1 VIRRKRKPEIIT
13 LEDEPLWYK
22 DAIIYELH
30 VRAFRD
36 SNGDGIGDF
45 LGVVEKLDYLQD
57 LGVTAIWLLPFY
69 PSPLRDD
76 GYDIADYT
84 SVNPIYGTIDDF
96 QRLLDEAHR
105 RGLRI
110 ITELVVNHTSDQHP
124 WFQRA
129 RRSPPGSSEREFYVW
144 SDTRDRFKGAR
155 IIFKDFELSN
165 WTWDPVANSFYWHRF
180 YSHQPDLNYDNT
192 EVHEAVFRVL
202 DFWLER
208 GVDGLRLDAI
218 PYLYERDGTSCENLL
233 ETHAYLKKLRAY
245 LDDKHKNRVL
255 LAEANQWPEDAVAYF
270 GGDGGDECHMCF
282 HFPIMPRLFM
292 SIQMEDRYPI
302 VDILQQTPDI
312 PANSQWAL
320 FLRNHDEL
328 TLEMVTEDDRDYMYR
343 VYAQDLQARINL
355 GIRRRLAPLLQ
366 NHRRKIELMNGLL
379 LSLPGT
385 PVIYYG
391 DEIGMGDNIYLGDRN
406 GVRTP
411 MQWNGERNAGFSSAN
426 PQRLF
431 LPLVIDP
438 EFHYQMINVETQQ
451 GNVYSLL
458 WWMKYLFALRKRH
471 QAFGR
476 GTLEMLTP
484 DNPKTLAF
492 LRHWEDETILV
503 VANLSRFMQCL
514 RFDLSSCKGMAPM
527 DLMGRTTLPDI
538 GEAPYFL
545 TLDPHAFHWFLLKR
559 QPTATAGTPEPPSIA
574 VVGANGWTGLF
585 RGRSRQQLEEALP
598 NYLRSRPWFQGY
610 LRSIKGVILRDVL
623 PLGSDDEGPRL
634 ALVQA
639 DYNEGEPEVY
649 LLPLAFAATP
659 ANDAP
664 PSAPPGPLI
673 ARLHVRPKKVSGTL
687 SPGAAAEKV
696 PDTFSG
702 FLYDPSGERGFVAAV
717 LDLLGRH
724 GRCEGEIGD
733 VRGEPERPFAVEPPA
748 AELRVVESCNTV
760 VVLGERLLLKL
771 YRRIEEGIQPE
782 LEMNRVLLS
791 KTSFTQVPA
800 VLGGL
805 HYRSD
810 KGESATLG
818 IIQEFV
824 PNEGDAWRLTLDSLH
839 RYFDQ
844 ILANASNPPQL
855 EAGQRSAVDLSE
867 QEIPAQVRELLGF
880 YLEIARLMARRIG
893 ELHVALASVQDVAEF
908 TPEAFTGQYQR
919 SLYQSMRGRIRQ
931 TLAALRP
938 RLDCWPDDL
947 RELAGRV
954 AQSEDKLMRLAYR
967 ILDRPIETLRL
978 RCHGHLHLGHLLYTG
993 KDFLIIDLEG
1003 EPDRSLTHRRRKRS
1017 PARDLA
1023 SLHRSL
1029 QEAALAA
1036 LRQGGVRAEDVP
1048 LLEPWAR
1055 FWQRW
1060 ASVVFLK
1067 EYRAVPGT
1075 EAILPRDSASLTLL
1089 LDFYRLGWNLSGL
1102 RHEMALRTERAGMLL
1117 RNLLQ
1122 MIEKM

>member
-1 VIRRKRKPEIIT
+1 VIRRNRRPEIIA

-57 LGVTAIWLLPFY
+57 LGITAIWLLPFY

-96 QRLLDEAHR
+96 QRLLDEAHS

-129 RRSPPGSSEREFYVW
+129 RRSPPGSPERDFYVW
-144 SDTRDRFKGAR
+144 SDTRDRFKEAR

-165 WTWDPVANSFYWHRF
+165 WTWDPVANAFYWHRF
-180 YSHQPDLNYDNT
+180 YSHQPDLNYDNL
-192 EVHEAVFRVL
+192 EVHEAVFRAL
-202 DFWLER
+202 DFWLDR

-218 PYLYERDGTSCENLL
+218 PYLYERDGTSCENLP
-233 ETHAYLKKLRAY
+233 ETHAFLKKLRAY
-245 LDDKHKNRVL
+245 LDGKYKNRVL

-270 GGDGGDECHMCF
+270 GGNGGDECHMCF

-292 SIQMEDRYPI
+292 SIHMEDRFPI

-312 PANSQWAL
+312 PANAQWAL

-343 VYAQDLQARINL
+343 VYAQDPQARINL

-366 NHRRKIELMNGLL
+366 SHRRKIELMNGLL

-385 PVIYYG
+385 PVVYYG

-438 EFHYQMINVETQQ
+438 EFHFQSINVETQQ
-451 GNVYSLL
+451 GNVHSLL
-458 WWMKYLFALRKRH
+458 WWMKYLFALRRRH

-492 LRHWEDETILV
+492 LRRGENETILV

-514 RFDLSSCKGMAPM
+514 RVDLSACKGMTPV
-527 DLMGRTTLPDI
+527 DLMGRSTLPEI
-538 GEAPYFL
+538 GDAPYFL
-545 TLDPHAFHWFLLKR
+545 TLGPHGFYWILLRPK
-559 QPTATAGTPEPPSIA
+559 PVAVAGTVEPRTLA
-574 VVGANGWTGLF
+574 VSGTQGWSGIF

-598 NYLRSRPWFQGY
+598 DYLRSRPWFQGH
-610 LRSIKGVILRDVL
+610 LRSLKSVVVRDVIL
-623 PLGSDDEGPRL
+623 LGDDEDGPRL
-634 ALVQA
+634 TLVQA
-639 DYNEGEPEVY
+639 DYNEGEAEIY
-649 LLPLAFAATP
+649 LLPLAFV
-659 ANDAP
+659 
-664 PSAPPGPLI
+664 PSMEGDNPISPPGPVI
-673 ARLHVRPKKVSGTL
+673 ARLHVRPRDANNALT
-687 SPGAAAEKV
+687 
-696 PDTFSG
+696 G
-702 FLYDPSGERGFVAAV
+702 FLYDPSGERGFVATV
-717 LDLLGRH
+717 LDLLGRR
-724 GRCEGEIGD
+724 GRCEGEVGD
-733 VRGEPERPFAVEPPA
+733 MRGEPERAFASDPPP
-748 AELRVVESCNTV
+748 AELRVLESCNTV

-771 YRRIEEGIQPE
+771 YRRIEEGVQPE
-782 LEMNRVLLS
+782 QEMNRVLMT
-791 KTSFTQVPA
+791 KTTFTHLPA
-800 VLGGL
+800 VLGTL
-805 HYRSD
+805 QYRSE
-810 KGESATLG
+810 KGELATLG
-818 IIQEFV
+818 IVQEFV
-824 PNEGDAWRLTLDSLH
+824 ASEGDAWHLTLDALH
-839 RYFDQ
+839 RYFDP
-844 ILANASNPPQL
+844 ILANAGTPPAL
-855 EAGQRSAVDLSE
+855 DGQRSAVELSE
-867 QEIPAQVRELLGF
+867 QEIPGQVRELLGS

-893 ELHVALASVQDVAEF
+893 ELHVALASVTDVADF
-908 TPEAFTGQYQR
+908 TPEPFTTQYQR

-931 TLAALRP
+931 TLTALRQ
-938 RLDCWPDDL
+938 RLDQWPEAL
-947 RELAGRV
+947 REPARRV
-954 AQSEDKLMRLAYR
+954 IQSEDKFMRLAHR
-967 ILDRPIETLRL
+967 ILDRPIATPRI

-993 KDFLIIDLEG
+993 KDFLVIDLEG
-1003 EPDRSLTHRRRKRS
+1003 EADRPLAHRRRKRS

-1029 QEAALAA
+1029 QEVALAA

-1048 LLEPWAR
+1048 ALEPWAR

-1075 EAILPRDSASLTLL
+1075 AALLPRESASLTLL
-1089 LDFYRLGWNLSGL
+1089 IDFYRLGWTLSGL
-1102 RHEMALRTERAGMLL
+1102 RHELGVFTERAGMLL
-1117 RNLLQ
+1117 RTLLQ
-1122 MIEKM
+1122 MIERE

>member
-1 VIRRKRKPEIIT
+1 MIRRTRKPEIIA
-13 LEDEPLWYK
+13 LEEEPLWYK

-30 VRAFRD
+30 VRAFCD

-45 LGVVEKLDYLQD
+45 LGIVEKLDYLQD
-57 LGVTAIWLLPFY
+57 LGITAVWLLPFY

-96 QRLLDEAHR
+96 QRLLDEAHS
-105 RGLRI
+105 RGLRV

-129 RRSPPGSSEREFYVW
+129 RRSSPGSSERDFYVW
-144 SDTRDRFKGAR
+144 SDTRDRFKEAR

-165 WTWDPVANSFYWHRF
+165 WTWDPVANSFFWHRF
-180 YSHQPDLNYDNT
+180 YSHQPDLNYDNLA
-192 EVHEAVFRVL
+192 VHEAVFHAL
-202 DFWLER
+202 DFWLQR

-218 PYLYERDGTSCENLL
+218 PYLYERDGTSCENLPQ
-233 ETHAYLKKLRAY
+233 THAFLKKLRAY
-245 LDDKHKNRVL
+245 LDGKYKDRVL
-255 LAEANQWPEDAVAYF
+255 LAEANQWPEDAAAYF
-270 GGDGGDECHMCF
+270 GGGDGDECHMCF
-282 HFPIMPRLFM
+282 HFPVMPRLFM
-292 SIQMEDRYPI
+292 SIQMEDRFPI

-343 VYAQDLQARINL
+343 VYAQDPQARINL

-411 MQWNGERNAGFSSAN
+411 MQWSGERNAGFSSAN

-451 GNVYSLL
+451 GNLHSLL

-492 LRHWEDETILV
+492 LRRWQGEAILV
-503 VANLSRFMQCL
+503 VANLSRFMQGL
-514 RFDLSSCKGMAPM
+514 RVDLSSWKGTTPV
-527 DLMGRTTLPDI
+527 DLMGRTTLPEI
-538 GEAPYFL
+538 GETPYFL
-545 TLDPHAFHWFLLKR
+545 TLGPHTFYWFLLKP
-559 QPTATAGTPEPPSIA
+559 QTVAAAGTPEPTTIA
-574 VVGANGWTGLF
+574 VAGGWTGLF
-585 RGRSRQQLEEALP
+585 RGRPRQQLEDALP
-598 NYLRSRPWFQGY
+598 EYLRSRPWFQGH
-610 LRSIKGVILRDVL
+610 LRSIKGVILRDVV
-623 PLGSDDEGPRL
+623 PLGADEEGPRL
-634 ALVQA
+634 ALAQV
-639 DYNEGEPEVY
+639 DYLEGEAEVY
-649 LLPLAFAATP
+649 LLPLAFAPPPLDA
-659 ANDAP
+659 ANP
-664 PSAPPGPLI
+664 PSVPGPVI
-673 ARLHVRPKKVSGTL
+673 ARLHVRPRGGNEGL
-687 SPGAAAEKV
+687 A
-696 PDTFSG
+696 G
-702 FLYDPSGERGFVAAV
+702 FLYDPSGERGFLAMI
-717 LDLLGRH
+717 LDLLGSN
-724 GRCEGEIGD
+724 GRREGETGEL
-733 VRGEPERPFAVEPPA
+733 RGERERPFAADPTSAEP
-748 AELRVVESCNTV
+748 RVLESCNTV
-760 VVLGERLLLKL
+760 VVLGDRLLLKL

-782 LEMNRVLLS
+782 LEVNRVLPA
-791 KTSFTQVPA
+791 KTSFTQLPA
-800 VLGGL
+800 LLGGL
-805 HYRSD
+805 HYRSE

-818 IIQEFV
+818 IVQEFV
-824 PNEGDAWRLTLDSLH
+824 ANEGDAWRLTLDALH

-844 ILANASNPPQL
+844 ILSHAGNPPPL
-855 EAGQRSAVDLSE
+855 DGQRSAVELSD
-867 QEIPAQVRELLGF
+867 QEIPGQVRELLGF
-880 YLEIARLMARRIG
+880 YLEIARLLARRIG
-893 ELHVALASVQDVAEF
+893 ELHVALASVTDNADF
-908 TPEAFTGQYQR
+908 APEPFTGQYQR

-931 TLAALRP
+931 TSIVLRQRLAYWPEELRDP
-938 RLDCWPDDL
+938 
-947 RELAGRV
+947 AGRI
-954 AQSEDKLMRLAYR
+954 AQSEDKLMRLAHR
-967 ILDRPIETLRL
+967 ILERPIEASRI

-993 KDFLIIDLEG
+993 KDFLVIDLEG
-1003 EPDRSLTHRRRKRS
+1003 EPDRSIPHRRRKRS

-1036 LRQGGVRAEDVP
+1036 LKQGGVRSEDVP
-1048 LLEPWAR
+1048 ALEPWAR

-1075 EAILPRDSASLTLL
+1075 EALLPRDPVSLTLL

-1102 RHEMALRTERAGMLL
+1102 RHELAMLTDRAGMLL
-1117 RNLLQ
+1117 RNLNQ
-1122 MIEKM
+1122 MIDKA